1 MSISGISAT
10 DLTVSFTGDTI
21 FTDINLPIREGE
33 STAILGT
40 SGRGKSTL
48 LRSLAGLPPRPDRGC
63 VLIDGVAPKEMHK
76 RKEMWFLFQEPVIF
90 PNRTVSEHLQLAFQ
104 LHDRAIDWARVEEV
118 MSNVGLISSSTKFP
132 HQLSVGM
139 RARLAL
145 AMSFCVAPRFLFAD
159 EPFSSLDSGYRNVL
173 NISLRKLQL
182 TFQSTVLWI
191 THEIRDAL
199 LFADR
204 ILVLAG
210 KPAKIVCDLSMR
222 SIHKSAFEAD
232 SPQQSL
238 NQDAERKYEQLMRLI
253 EKDVA
258 FS

>member
-1 MSISGISAT
+1 MNISGISAT
-10 DLTVSFTGDTI
+10 DLAVSHNRDTVFV
-21 FTDINLPIREGE
+21 DINLTIQEGE

-48 LRSLAGLPPRPDRGC
+48 LRSLAGLPPKPDRGC
-63 VLIDGVAPKEMHK
+63 VLIDGVAPKEIHK

-104 LHDRAIDWARVEEV
+104 LHDRAVDWARVEKI
-118 MSNVGLISSSTKFP
+118 MSEVGLKIASTKFP

-159 EPFSSLDSGYRNVL
+159 EPFSSLDSGYRNAL

-182 TFQSTVLWI
+182 GFKSTVVWI

-210 KPAKIVCDLSMR
+210 KPAKIVCDLSMT
-222 SIHKSAFEAD
+222 SINQCTFEAD
-232 SPQQSL
+232 SPRLTL
-238 NQDAERKYEQLMRLI
+238 NQDAEIKYEQLMQLI
-253 EKDVA
+253 EKDVVV
-258 FS
+258 S